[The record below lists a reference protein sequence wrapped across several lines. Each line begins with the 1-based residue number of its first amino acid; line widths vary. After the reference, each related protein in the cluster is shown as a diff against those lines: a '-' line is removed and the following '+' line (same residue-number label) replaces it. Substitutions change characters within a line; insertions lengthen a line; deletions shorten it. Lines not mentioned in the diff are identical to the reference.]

1 MIDTKRMEAAMRR
14 AKMSKAELAAA
25 LGKSYSVVYKK
36 ITNRCGIY
44 VSEVFEFARILNLDP
59 KETVQIFF
67 PKEHEGTDCHGLRPR
82 NDKRGE
88 KE

>member
-25 LGKSYSVVYKK
+25 LGKSYSAVYKK
-36 ITNRCGIY
+36 ITNRCGIS

-59 KETVQIFF
+59 KEIVQIFF
-67 PKEHEGTDCHGLRPR
+67 PKEHGGTDCHGLRPR
-82 NDKRGE
+82 NDKRG
-88 KE
+88 KLG